1 MTVPNFKII
10 VIGLAALLIS
20 SVAQGKCYPGL
31 DCPDDL
37 PNAANQSVPVP
48 STNQQVPESSP
59 EPAPAESQ
67 ALPEE
72 QSMTETGGIVGRVK
86 TEEPNN
92 APEESDAQSK
102 YKKRSKYP
110 K

>member
-1 MTVPNFKII
+1 MTALNFKTI
-10 VIGLAALLIS
+10 VIGLASLLMT

-37 PNAANQSVPVP
+37 PNAANQSVPAP

-67 ALPEE
+67 VQPEE
-72 QSMTETGGIVGRVK
+72 QSITETGGIVGRVK
-86 TEEPNN
+86 TEESND
-92 APEESDAQSK
+92 APEASDAPVK
-102 YKKRSKYP
+102 YKKHTKYQN
-110 K
+110 

>member
-37 PNAANQSVPVP
+37 PNAPKQSVPVP
-48 STNQQVPESSP
+48 STNQQVPESIP
-59 EPAPAESQ
+59 EPEPTPTESQ

-72 QSMTETGGIVGRVK
+72 QITGGIVGRVK

-92 APEESDAQSK
+92 APEESDAPSK